1 MDIDDVL
8 EILTILSM
16 DKNTVKDKEEL
27 NTSGGESCIIIYWN
41 YHLKNIRTYVS
52 EHGFTNM
59 WKTRI

>member
-27 NTSGGESCIIIYWN
+27 NTSGDES
-41 YHLKNIRTYVS
+41 V
-52 EHGFTNM
+52 
-59 WKTRI
+59 